1 MTGRLRRIACWLR
14 GFGEGRVADALL
26 AKWLA
31 DPEADGAWHRL
42 LDDMIAVRQPRARL
56 RAVNGGR
63 PPRTAVALWWL
74 SLGLSEAAVAEHMG
88 ISVDTVKTY
97 VQRARRELG
106 VTGGTQ
112 PHLIATAIRRGV
124 IP

>member
-1 MTGRLRRIACWLR
+1 M
-14 GFGEGRVADALL
+14 

-31 DPEADGAWHRL
+31 DPEADSSWERL
-42 LDDMIAVRQPRARL
+42 AFDIAHARWPRARL
-56 RAVNGGR
+56 RAVPDRR
-63 PPRTAVALWWL
+63 PPRTAVVLWWL
-74 SLGLSEAAVAEHMG
+74 SLGLSMTAVAEHMG
-88 ISVDTVKTY
+88 VSVETVKTY

-112 PHLIATAIRRGV
+112 PHLIAVAFRRGV